1 MADLNRRKFLGAAGG
16 VLAATLPQTPAVKP
30 RHPDVVVVGA
40 GIFGACSAYFLRQ
53 RGLSVLLLDAWGV
66 AHPRATSGGE
76 TRVIRS
82 AYGTQAL
89 YTRWAWEALRV
100 WARWQRE
107 WRTELFHPTGVL
119 WLAKEETEY
128 VRASLRHLAKHKIPV
143 ERLTVGEVVR
153 RFPQFAPLDTRQAYL
168 EPKAGVLLARKACRA
183 VVSAFD
189 RLGGRFHL
197 AAVKSPLEIGATD
210 ARKLDSVRTIGGEK
224 ISAGIFVFAC
234 GPWLR
239 ELFPA
244 ALHKKIRVT
253 KQDVFFFGV
262 PSGSQDFD
270 PPRFPTWVDI
280 GTSIGYYGIPA
291 LDGRGVKIASDEP
304 GPPFDPTHGQ
314 RTVSPDGLAGARRYL
329 AARFPA
335 LKDAPL
341 AETRVC
347 QYERT
352 PDSHLILDRHP
363 EWENV
368 WIVGGGSGHGFKLGP
383 VVGRTVAT
391 RVADNR
397 RDAIPA
403 ELRFW

>member
-1 MADLNRRKFLGAAGG
+1 MADLNRRRFLGAAGG
-16 VLAATLPQTPAVKP
+16 VLAAALPQTPAVKP

-82 AYGTQAL
+82 GYGKQSL
-89 YTRWAWEALRV
+89 YTRWAWEALRD
-100 WARWQRE
+100 WKRWQRE

-153 RFPQFAPLDTRQAYL
+153 RFPQFAPLDTRLAYL

-197 AAVKSPLEIGATD
+197 AAIQPPSAATTTSGG
-210 ARKLDSVRTIGGEK
+210 KLVAVETTSGEK
-224 ISAGIFVFAC
+224 ISAGAFVFAC
-234 GPWLR
+234 GPWLK
-239 ELFPA
+239 EIFPS
-244 ALHKKIRVT
+244 LLGNKIQIS
-253 KQDVFFFGV
+253 KQDVYFFGA
-262 PSGSQDFD
+262 PPGSRDFE
-270 PPRFPTWVDI
+270 PPRFPVWIDM
-280 GTSIGYYGIPA
+280 GAHLEYYGIPA
-291 LDGRGVKIASDEP
+291 LDGRDVKIASDLT
-304 GPPFDPTHGQ
+304 GPPFDPTHGE
-314 RTVSPDGLAGARRYL
+314 RSVSPESVAGARRYL

-335 LKDAPL
+335 LEDAPL

-352 PDSHLILDRHP
+352 PDSHLILDQHP

-368 WIVGGGSGHGFKLGP
+368 WIAGGGSGHGFKLGP

-391 RVADNR
+391 RVTDNR
-397 RDAIPA
+397 RDSIPA
-403 ELRFW
+403 ELRLW